1 MGLIFMRN
9 IAIIL
14 SAGSGQRFNDNLPK
28 QYHMIDEKMVVE
40 YVIDEVKKSRLIDD
54 IVFVANN
61 FYLPKSLCEQYGM
74 RFVEGGNTRSISI
87 ANGLDF
93 IKENYP
99 NVEKVIVFDSARPF
113 VKSYLI
119 SEYMDLLDEYDGVIT
134 TCAITDSL
142 GDYENNNINRDNYYL
157 IQAPEAFKF
166 HVIYEYFDRNSTITS
181 MVQQL
186 PVGSNIYQFFDFPN
200 NMKIT
205 YHDDLA
211 IAKILMSNMKDDE
224 E

>member
-1 MGLIFMRN
+1 MKN

-28 QYHMIDEKMVVE
+28 QYHKINDRMVVE
-40 YVIDEVKKSRLIDD
+40 YVIDEVKKSKLIDD
-54 IVFVANN
+54 VVFVASN
-61 FYLPKSLCEQYGM
+61 FYLAISLCEQYDM
-74 RFVEGGNTRSISI
+74 RFVEGGKTRSISI
-87 ANGLDF
+87 ANGLDY
-93 IKENYP
+93 IKEHYP
-99 NVEKVIVFDSARPF
+99 NVEKIIVFDSARPF

-166 HVIYEYFDRNSTITS
+166 RVIYEYFDRNSSITS

-205 YHDDLA
+205 YHDDLEVA
-211 IAKILMSNMKDDE
+211 RILMSSKEDDE

>member
-1 MGLIFMRN
+1 MKN

-28 QYHMIDEKMVVE
+28 QYHKINDRMVVE
-40 YVIDEVKKSRLIDD
+40 YVIDEVKKSKLIDD
-54 IVFVANN
+54 VVFVASN
-61 FYLPKSLCEQYGM
+61 FYLAIFLCEQYGM
-74 RFVEGGNTRSISI
+74 RFVEGGKTRSISI
-87 ANGLDF
+87 ANGLDY
-93 IKENYP
+93 IKEHYP
-99 NVEKVIVFDSARPF
+99 NVEKIIVFDSARPF

-166 HVIYEYFDRNSTITS
+166 RVIYEYFDRNSSITS

-205 YHDDLA
+205 YHDDLE
-211 IAKILMSNMKDDE
+211 IARVLMSSKEDDE